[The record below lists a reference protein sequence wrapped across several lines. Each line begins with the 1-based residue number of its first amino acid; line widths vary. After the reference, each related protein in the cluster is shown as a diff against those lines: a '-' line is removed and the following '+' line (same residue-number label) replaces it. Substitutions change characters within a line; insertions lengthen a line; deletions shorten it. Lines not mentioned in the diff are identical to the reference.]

1 MSSVK
6 KNIIWSLASN
16 VMPLL
21 AGVILFPKIIAAYGL
36 EVFGVLTLAW
46 ALIGY
51 FSLFDL
57 GLSRAL
63 TQQVSNYIAKNKSAA
78 EIAQLIRTGFISMW
92 LLGIVGGVVLWLSSP
107 LIIHSLLKIPGA
119 LQADSLKAFMLL
131 AISIPLVVHTAA
143 LRAVLDA
150 LHLFKSASII
160 RTIMGVGSFLAPYLA
175 AFIAPTL
182 TSAVLSLMITRL
194 IVWVLHLYAV
204 NHSKILAIK
213 TSSFNF
219 QQLKPLLHFGSWM
232 TISNVISP
240 IMEYMD
246 RFMIASILGVVATSY
261 YVAPSQVVTKLL
273 VIPASISSV
282 LFPLFS
288 QHWQK
293 DPKHAVHLLKQGF
306 SYTFL
311 ILFPVAVLLVFFA
324 KEWLSLW
331 LTPEFAIQARL
342 VVVWLTIGVLV
353 NSTAQILFAKV
364 QGAGHS
370 DWTAKLHL
378 AEVLPYLG
386 MLYWSLYW
394 WGIAGAAI
402 AWALRTT
409 IDLLGL
415 LVFVRKINP
424 ESLTKLYPN
433 LLMLMCGVGLLVP
446 SIYDFSLAVRS
457 IEVGLILV
465 TYFWVLLRE
474 LKADGMLEKMMRF
487 IKSRLALI

>member
-6 KNIIWSLASN
+6 KSIVWSLASN
-16 VMPLL
+16 VLPLF
-21 AGVILFPKIIAAYGL
+21 AGVILFPKIIASYGL

-57 GLSRAL
+57 GLSRAM
-63 TQQVSNYIAKNKSAA
+63 TQQISDYIAKNKSAT

-92 LLGIVGGVVLWLSSP
+92 LLGIVGGLVLWLCSP
-107 LIIHSLLKIPGA
+107 IIVHSLLKIPVS
-119 LQADSLKAFMLL
+119 LQADSLEAFILL
-131 AISIPLVVHTAA
+131 AFSIPLVVHTAA

-175 AFIAPTL
+175 AFISPTL
-182 TSAVLSLMITRL
+182 TSAVISLTITRL
-194 IVWVLHLYAV
+194 LVWVLHLYAV
-204 NHSKILAIK
+204 HHSKILAVK
-213 TSSFNF
+213 TRSFNF
-219 QQLKPLLHFGSWM
+219 QQLKPLFHFGSWM
-232 TISNVISP
+232 TISNLISP

-246 RFMIASILGVVATSY
+246 RFMVASILGVVATSY
-261 YVAPSQVVTKLL
+261 YVAPNQVVTKLL
-273 VIPASISSV
+273 VIPASISGV
-282 LFPLFS
+282 LFPMFS
-288 QHWQK
+288 QKWQK
-293 DPKHAVHLLKQGF
+293 DSKHAVHLLKQGF

-311 ILFPVAVLLVFFA
+311 ILFPVTVLLVFFA

-331 LTPEFAIQARL
+331 LTPEFAVQARV
-342 VVVWLTIGVLV
+342 VVVWLTIGVLI
-353 NSTAQILFAKV
+353 NSIAQILFAKV
-364 QGAGHS
+364 QGAGRS

-386 MLYWSLYW
+386 MLYFSLYW

-402 AWALRTT
+402 AWTLRVTV
-409 IDLLGL
+409 DLLGL
-415 LVFVRKINP
+415 LVFISKINP

-433 LLMLMCGVGLLVP
+433 LLKLICGVGLLIP
-446 SIYDFSLAVRS
+446 SIFDFPLAIRS
-457 IEVGLILV
+457 IAVGLILV
-465 TYFWVLLRE
+465 MYFWLLLRE

-487 IKSRLALI
+487 IKLKLA